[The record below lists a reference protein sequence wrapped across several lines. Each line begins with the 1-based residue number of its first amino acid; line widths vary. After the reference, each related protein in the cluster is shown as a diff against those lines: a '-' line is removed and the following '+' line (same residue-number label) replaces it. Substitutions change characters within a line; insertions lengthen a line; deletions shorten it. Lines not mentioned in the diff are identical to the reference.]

1 MSIKA
6 MKATPHKQLIDELMD
21 CRIPKTEREHAAARE
36 IERLRQA
43 IEEAEKQEPVAW
55 SYTNAR
61 GREEIVR
68 TSIAPYEDATPLYA
82 HPQPKREWVGL
93 TDEEIGEIEGVEMKY
108 IGTGEYVID
117 GEYEFAKAIE
127 AKLREKNT

>member
-1 MSIKA
+1 MSIEA

-43 IEEAEKQEPVAW
+43 IAEAEKQAPVAW
-55 SYTNAR
+55 AYTNAR

-68 TSIAPYEDATPLYA
+68 TSIAPYEDATPLYTA
-82 HPQPKREWVGL
+82 PPKREWVGL
-93 TDEEIGEIEGVEMKY
+93 T
-108 IGTGEYVID
+108 
-117 GEYEFAKAIE
+117 EYEIKSEIKYFCHSWYSEKPETLRLLVRALE
-127 AKLREKNT
+127 AKLREKNGC